1 MGSALVLPPDHRVQV
16 VNSLDYPDEL
26 LRLHQVEGD
35 GPVHPLP
42 LGDDALGDVPD
53 HRGLH
58 EAALDAVPV

>member
-1 MGSALVLPPDHRVQV
+1 MALPTDHRLQV

-35 GPVHPLP
+35 GSVHAL
-42 LGDDALGDVPD
+42 LLWDDALGDVPD

-58 EAALDAVPV
+58 EAGLDAVLV